1 MTFTVIW
8 KPTAE
13 QSLTETWLKAADRQS
28 IANAADAIDALLR
41 SDPLSVGEARESNS
55 RLLYVAPLAV
65 FYDVF
70 PDDMLVAV
78 WALWQHPRPGG

>member
-1 MTFTVIW
+1 MTFTVVW

-13 QSLTETWLKAADRQS
+13 RLLTEMWLDAADRQS

-41 SDPLSVGEARESNS
+41 SNPLSVGESRGGSS
-55 RLLYVAPLAV
+55 RLLYVAPLAAY
-65 FYDVF
+65 YDVF

-78 WALWQHPRPGG
+78 WAVWQHPRPGD